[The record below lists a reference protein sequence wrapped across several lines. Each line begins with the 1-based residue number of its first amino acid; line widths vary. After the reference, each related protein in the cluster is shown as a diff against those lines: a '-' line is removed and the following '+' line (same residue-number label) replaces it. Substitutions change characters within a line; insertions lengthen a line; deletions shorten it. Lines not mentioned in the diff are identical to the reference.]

1 MANLKDVIY
10 LSAEDYNTLYTNGTV
25 TINGVTLTYD
35 ANNIYIV
42 PDDTQEQIDDILAL
56 IPSSATTSNKLA
68 TASDIPTVP
77 TNISA
82 FNNDAGYLTSHQDI
96 SGKRNNPTTAT
107 TFSGSVVENTNYILS
122 TAISSLT
129 ISSIANSGLESNI
142 IFEVTGNSFSI
153 TFPANTPMIG
163 EEPTY
168 ESGEKYIVS
177 ICNGI
182 VIVAPITV

>member
-25 TINGVTLTYD
+25 TINGTTITYD
-35 ANNIYIV
+35 ANNLYIV
-42 PDDTQEQIDDILAL
+42 PDDTDDKISTAL
-56 IPSSATTSNKLA
+56 
-68 TASDIPTVP
+68 
-77 TNISA
+77 TN
-82 FNNDAGYLTSHQDI
+82 YRT
-96 SGKRNNPTTAT
+96 KPTTAT
-107 TFSGSVVENTNYILS
+107 TFSGSVAENTNYILS

-129 ISSIANSGLESNI
+129 INSIANSSLESNI
-142 IFEVTGNSFSI
+142 IFEVTGSSFSI

-163 EEPTY
+163 DEPTY

-182 VIVAPITV
+182 VIVAPITD